1 MSKTRIETV
10 KLPAFLASALVNGD
24 ASGLDEDD
32 DKWLAEALAYLG
44 DGNVVDV
51 GEPYFSWT
59 CELPGWG
66 RCGADMADYIVI
78 YREG

>member
-1 MSKTRIETV
+1 MTSQTV

-24 ASGLDEDD
+24 ESGLTEEDSV
-32 DKWLAEALAYLG
+32 WLARAREYVAPG
-44 DGNVVDV
+44 DVVDV

-66 RCGADMADYIVI
+66 RLGADMADFVVLYP
-78 YREG
+78 EGT